1 MSEAIKFLIGADILP
16 NEENVLLFTDGIAEN
31 LVGKELASKLFS
43 SDFRIY
49 NLEGALTDVRTP
61 ILKSGPV
68 LSAEVK
74 TINGIKALMPD
85 LLVLSNNHILDE
97 GQIGVENTIAALK
110 MNSIPFI
117 GIGRTEFERRT
128 PFIFEKNGIKVGI
141 YNCCEHEFS
150 VVDEGLWGANPYDP
164 LYAFDDVKALK
175 QNCDFVIVLY
185 HGGKEYFRYPS
196 PQLQRVFRKFADTG
210 ADVVIAQHTHC
221 IGSAE
226 EYNGS
231 ILVYGQGNFL
241 FDTEESEYE
250 NTSLLVS
257 LAFTKNKSVIYDYIP
272 ICKNKYLTRL
282 ATDNEKKEILI
293 SFNERSAK
301 LKDTSFLKNEY
312 KKKAS
317 DYLKGYL
324 LNMHI
329 GSKLDTIIIRL
340 YLKLPLQVRKK
351 IFKKTLTKL
360 LATKNYISCEAH
372 RELLIEGLNNLL

>member
-16 NEENVLLFTDGIAEN
+16 NEENVFLFTDGIAEK

-43 SDFRIY
+43 FDFRIY
-49 NLEGALTDVRTP
+49 NLEGALTDVRDP
-61 ILKSGPV
+61 IHKSGPV

-110 MNSIPFI
+110 MKSIPFI

-128 PFIFEKNGIKVGI
+128 PFIFEKNRVKVGI

-150 VVDEGLWGANPYDP
+150 VIDEGGWGANPYDP

-175 QNCDFVIVLY
+175 QDCDFVIVLY

-221 IGSAE
+221 IGSSE
-226 EYNGS
+226 EYNGA
-231 ILVYGQGNFL
+231 ILIYGQGNFL

-257 LAFTKNKSVIYDYIP
+257 LTFTKNKSISCEYIP

-282 ATDNEKKEILI
+282 AADNEKNEILM

-329 GSKLDTIIIRL
+329 GSKLDTLIIRL
-340 YLKLPLQVRKK
+340 YLKLPFQVRKK
-351 IFKKTLTKL
+351 LFKKTLAKL
-360 LATKNYISCEAH
+360 LATKNYLSCEAH